1 MTNSLVADSGFCPG
15 SYSAKVVGDPTY
27 GLSALLQ
34 CSMSLRTMGDSA
46 TTMEQAARRC
56 VRFLRDHFVDKDTGE
71 SALPLVRIYVTQQ
84 ADQLEPHVRDFAVA
98 AGSDSRIGPDVVCL
112 TLLASAG
119 EQEAWNDRNRSIGH
133 QAIPLPS
140 VQAISRLPMVSQLF
154 QQMGVDVR
162 SVIGRGAAL
171 VDDERRPCGIFHVAE
186 ALDHPAIPAQ
196 NDFVIPYA
204 IRSAVGFG
212 GILPAGEV
220 FAVVAFSRV
229 GIPERTV
236 DAFVAAALATKLAL
250 SPFSGGS
257 IFDAHHGE
265 PVRADLALVR
275 AESRGDTLDQLL
287 AVRFDMVMR
296 EAGRLETELS
306 QAEERAVELAMSKDA
321 LTQSEA
327 RKTAIVEGALDCVIG
342 MDADGRIVDFN
353 RAAEQTFGHR
363 REDILGDLL
372 GERLVPPSMRE
383 RHRLGLARHREHGEG
398 PILGRRIE
406 VNALHRDGHEF
417 PVELTVTPI
426 MTSGPMRYT
435 GYVRDL
441 TAQKEAQFQLARS
454 HERLAHIARTLQA
467 SLLPPALPVIPG
479 YQLAATYRAMGEGFE
494 VGGDFYDVFEVKDDR
509 WALTLG
515 DVCGK
520 GSDAAAITGLA
531 RHTIRA
537 AAMSHDDPLGVLRA
551 VHEAIR
557 RNGSTRFC
565 TAVYAELDPV
575 SGSMRIVLG
584 GHPQPFMLRTDGAVE
599 RVGEHGH
606 LLGSFPEWSG
616 RTTGAQLAPGELV
629 LLFSDGVTE
638 ARRGDEQFGDDRL
651 EAVLRSTVGASA
663 DQAVAMIESAVLDF
677 AGELNDDVAILALR
691 RSASD

>member
-1 MTNSLVADSGFCPG
+1 M
-15 SYSAKVVGDPTY
+15 
-27 GLSALLQ
+27 
-34 CSMSLRTMGDSA
+34 RTMGDSA
-46 TTMEQAARRC
+46 TTMEEAASNG

-71 SALPLVRIYVTQQ
+71 AALPLVRLYVTQQ
-84 ADQLEPHVRDFAVA
+84 AGQLEPHVRDFAVA

-119 EQEAWNDRNRSIGH
+119 EQDTWNDRNRSVGH
-133 QAIPLPS
+133 KAIPLPS

-154 QQMGVDVR
+154 DQLGVDPR
-162 SVIGRGAAL
+162 RVISRDAAL
-171 VDDERRPCGIFHVAE
+171 VADERRPCRIFHVEE

-196 NDFVIPYA
+196 ADFVIPYA
-204 IRSAVGFG
+204 IRSAIGFG
-212 GILPAGEV
+212 GILPAGEM

-229 GIPERTV
+229 RIPERAV

-250 SPFSGGS
+250 SPFSGGP
-257 IFDAHHGE
+257 IFDVPHAE

-275 AESRGDTLDQLL
+275 AESRADTLDQLL
-287 AVRFDMVMR
+287 VVRFDMVMR
-296 EAGRLETELS
+296 EAERLETELS
-306 QAEERAVELAMSKDA
+306 QAEERAVELAASQDA
-321 LTQSEA
+321 LAQSEA
-327 RKTAIVEGALDCVIG
+327 LKAAIVEGALDCVIG
-342 MDADGRIVDFN
+342 MDAAGRIVDFN
-353 RAAEQTFGHR
+353 QAAEQTFGHR

-383 RHRLGLARHREHGEG
+383 RHRLGLARHRDHGEG

-426 MTSGPMRYT
+426 TTSGPMRYT
-435 GYVRDL
+435 GYIRDL
-441 TAQKEAQFQLARS
+441 TAQKEAQAQLARS

-467 SLLPPALPVIPG
+467 SFLPPALPVIAG

-494 VGGDFYDVFEVKDDR
+494 VGGDFYDVFEVKDGR
-509 WALTLG
+509 WALSLG

-520 GSDAAAITGLA
+520 GSDAAVITALA

-537 AAMSHDDPLGVLRA
+537 AAMSHNDPLSVLQT
-551 VHEAIR
+551 VHDAIR

-565 TAVYAELDPV
+565 TAVYSDLDPA

-584 GHPQPFMLRTDGAVE
+584 GHPQPLVLRTDGAVE

-606 LLGSFPEWSG
+606 LLGSFPEWTG
-616 RTTGAQLAPGELV
+616 RTSGAELAPGDLL

-651 EAVLRSTVGASA
+651 EAVLRSTAGSSA
-663 DQAVAMIESAVLDF
+663 EQVVATVEIAVLDF
-677 AGELNDDVAILALR
+677 AGELSDDVAILALR
-691 RSASD
+691 RSTSD